1 VRRATGVDTGFA
13 LCTYASPLLAET
25 LLFREAEASIVE
37 HIAFRFAIISF
48 DKSDQLQPVRK
59 AELRT

>member
-13 LCTYASPLLAET
+13 LCTYASPL
-25 LLFREAEASIVE
+25 FREVEASIVE